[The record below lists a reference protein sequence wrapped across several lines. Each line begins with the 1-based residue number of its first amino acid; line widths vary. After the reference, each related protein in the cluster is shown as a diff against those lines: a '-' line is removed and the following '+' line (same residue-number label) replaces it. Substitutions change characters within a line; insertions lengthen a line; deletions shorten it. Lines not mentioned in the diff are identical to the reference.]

1 MAPRRRT
8 LRQRQ
13 RGQRRH
19 LLAIGAEGRALTR
32 EAGLVGDRADGA
44 ETVEVKRA
52 HCLDDG
58 AGGVLGARHADV
70 GQGIPEELLGPR
82 PDPRGSC
89 VRHWRSSTGR
99 SPGRASP
106 LAPVAD
112 LQRADIE
119 RHILRP
125 GDRVGLDLLQPRP
138 VDAAAVVQVV

>member
-8 LRQRQ
+8 LRQRE

-19 LLAIGAEGRALTR
+19 LLAIGAEGGALAR

-70 GQGIPEELLGPR
+70 GQGIPEELLG
-82 PDPRGSC
+82 
-89 VRHWRSSTGR
+89 V
-99 SPGRASP
+99 A

-119 RHILRP
+119 RHVLRP